1 MISILKQ
8 MGSLCQER
16 QEKERSQSFYRRRFN
31 ELQLVNGEQADAHR
45 TRFLELTE
53 EIDELT
59 LKIKKLHERIKIQG
73 NC

>member
-1 MISILKQ
+1 MIEILKQ
-8 MGSLCQER
+8 MGNLCQER

-31 ELQLVNGEQADAHR
+31 ELQLVNGEQAEAHR

-53 EIDELT
+53 EISKLN
-59 LKIKKLHERIKIQG
+59 LKIKKLHERIKIKG